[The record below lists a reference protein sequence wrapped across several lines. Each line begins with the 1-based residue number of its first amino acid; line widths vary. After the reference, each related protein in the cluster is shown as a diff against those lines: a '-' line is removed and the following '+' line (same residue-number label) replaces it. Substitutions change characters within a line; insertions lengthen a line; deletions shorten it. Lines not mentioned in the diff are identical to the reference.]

1 MKVDKNSPLKNAKS
15 FDFYMS
21 HIVGLICKIGC
32 SLYTKLRAEFCYSWY
47 SQMITTI
54 TQLNLQ
60 LELLDIFQIWYAPVS
75 FTEYAWA
82 EFKIMHCGLLPITYI
97 YYIYALLCNF
107 IIVFIAA
114 LFFFRLPMVMSL
126 IGLSVL
132 LCVVPT
138 VFLMLDKLTRQLQD
152 FRTLTS
158 PLHASRW
165 EQKLNIYHIIIIP

>member
-1 MKVDKNSPLKNAKS
+1 MLP
-15 FDFYMS
+15 
-21 HIVGLICKIGC
+21 CP
-32 SLYTKLRAEFCYSWY
+32 SLSMPE
-47 SQMITTI
+47 
-54 TQLNLQ
+54 LNL
-60 LELLDIFQIWYAPVS
+60 
-75 FTEYAWA
+75 
-82 EFKIMHCGLLPITYI
+82 KIMHCGLLPITYVL
-97 YYIYALLCNF
+97 YIYALLCNF
-107 IIVFIAA
+107 IIVFIAE